1 MAALSINDGLATPGA
16 HTFAVDTTNGR
27 KASWNEKTA
36 GVAVGYFPLSHEY
49 RPATTPTGANRVL
62 INLSTPRV
70 ATVDGTQKRVSV
82 SSAQVV
88 FNFAQDATLQERKDL
103 LAYISNYLADATA
116 KAAIYNNDSWF

>member
-1 MAALSINDGLATPGA
+1 MAALTINDGQATPAA

-36 GVAVGYFPLSHEY
+36 GIALGYFPLSFEY

-62 INLSTPRV
+62 INLSTPSV
-70 ATVDGTQKRVSV
+70 ATVDGTTKRVRV
-82 SSAQVV
+82 SSASVV

-103 LAYISNYLADATA
+103 LAYIANALNDATN
-116 KAAIYNNDSWF
+116 KAAIYNLDSWF